1 MTTNYNITLKL
12 PLDFRTDLR
21 AYNIYPIDCN
31 LTALKESYRN
41 LLTAFICDKAVN
53 TKSIAYE
60 HFMEIFHYYRDDR
73 IKKSQDKDAVK
84 WYYHKFKKQLFALED
99 LLYGDSSANDKI
111 TLLTCTDCKFIIPNP
126 SSQPNVDK
134 CPCCD
139 AINNIVPLPPLPPA
153 ANRHTTNASPAAATT
168 NSTSTSTSSSNSPN
182 PQNAPPAAKPKT
194 AIKKTQTESDEA
206 YGPRP
211 ESSTEEPIRVR
222 VTRGEAKKKA
232 VKDDAAA
239 KAKKETKAE
248 EGKDKKITVKG
259 EEKTAEGKKTER
271 DEETAD

>member
-111 TLLTCTDCKFIIPNP
+111 
-126 SSQPNVDK
+126 PNVDK